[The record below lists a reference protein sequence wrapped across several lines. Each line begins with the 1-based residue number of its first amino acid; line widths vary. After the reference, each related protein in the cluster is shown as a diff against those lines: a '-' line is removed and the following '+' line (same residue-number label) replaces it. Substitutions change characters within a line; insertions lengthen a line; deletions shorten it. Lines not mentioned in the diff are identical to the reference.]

1 MNSRHPL
8 KSGSPA
14 PRSRVRS
21 GDDRRVGALLRR
33 LHPPRVAAPARTS
46 DSMPSRTPS
55 RISDRVGGVDRQQ
68 PAVAMA
74 RAGDVPTLGT
84 LTAVTLLET
93 PILNL
98 RMRAVKIV
106 DLLQMR
112 NQQAQPYGLTDRDVE
127 IPFAT
132 DTRVFLPY
140 NGCPGDLVE
149 VRARTRGRAA
159 TGRTTQTG
167 EPR

>member
-1 MNSRHPL
+1 
-8 KSGSPA
+8 
-14 PRSRVRS
+14 
-21 GDDRRVGALLRR
+21 
-33 LHPPRVAAPARTS
+33 
-46 DSMPSRTPS
+46 
-55 RISDRVGGVDRQQ
+55 
-68 PAVAMA
+68 MA